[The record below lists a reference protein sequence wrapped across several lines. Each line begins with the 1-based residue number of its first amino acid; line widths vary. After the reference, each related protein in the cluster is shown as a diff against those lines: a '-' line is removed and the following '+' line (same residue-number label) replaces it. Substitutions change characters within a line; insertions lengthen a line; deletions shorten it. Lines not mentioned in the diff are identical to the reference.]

1 MSAPRDARRAKR
13 RVAKDGFERSDE
25 TSSRRRNASARDDV
39 VENRYSDSEIGSSTK
54 VRFCARTST
63 PRISRHVARRVVAR
77 VVVLSR
83 VDTPPLD
90 AGCVSRGA
98 NERVI
103 AVSPE
108 PEEKVR
114 QEHEKAD
121 EEDDETA
128 RHHEPN
134 ELCRAMIQ
142 KARTVSTISH
152 GTPRGSTRHS
162 WRRARAR
169 KGQRHASERDEGESR
184 RAAETRVRCAS
195 GRLNTGHGS
204 RAFGHRKTHP
214 KREGEGSREDP
225 ENPHERVP
233 TAPARRVESRV
244 GPLVV
249 VVVVV
254 VVVDRAVA
262 ASGTSR
268 APSGGYAVQGHHGD
282 AGAVRGASFLAEFGG
297 DDLESEWLQSMPPL
311 IRRQNARGASCMI
324 VA

>member
-1 MSAPRDARRAKR
+1 
-13 RVAKDGFERSDE
+13 
-25 TSSRRRNASARDDV
+25 
-39 VENRYSDSEIGSSTK
+39 
-54 VRFCARTST
+54 
-63 PRISRHVARRVVAR
+63 
-77 VVVLSR
+77 
-83 VDTPPLD
+83 
-90 AGCVSRGA
+90 
-98 NERVI
+98 
-103 AVSPE
+103 
-108 PEEKVR
+108 
-114 QEHEKAD
+114 
-121 EEDDETA
+121 
-128 RHHEPN
+128 
-134 ELCRAMIQ
+134 MIQ

-169 KGQRHASERDEGESR
+169 KGQRHASERDGESR

-195 GRLNTGHGS
+195 GRWNTGHGS

-254 VVVDRAVA
+254 VDRAVA

-268 APSGGYAVQGHHGD
+268 APSGGTPFRVITVTRARCAARLSSRSSAAMTSSPTISSRHTSQSITAVL
-282 AGAVRGASFLAEFGG
+282 S
-297 DDLESEWLQSMPPL
+297 
-311 IRRQNARGASCMI
+311 
-324 VA
+324 